1 MCFRRSRV
9 AANTTTIRGCVISQ
23 ALPRTHLIAA
33 LCLRH
38 RRYKAVPQYN
48 AQQQAVGS
56 INRAAVPRNETAAV
70 LHARSSLQQRGD
82 QVTKRANHLEQ
93 QRLLTSA
100 Q

>member
-1 MCFRRSRV
+1 MCVV
-9 AANTTTIRGCVISQ
+9 AGIG
-23 ALPRTHLIAA
+23 THLIAA

-82 QVTKRANHLEQ
+82 EVTKRANHLEQ
-93 QRLLTSA
+93 QRVVDIGA
-100 Q
+100 VNRQPHMR